1 MTGSRLSNAHHI
13 GLTAELSQGGQGA
26 IHHGHYPPL
35 KAAPATIV
43 WHVSIRGESSAA
55 MATS

>member
-1 MTGSRLSNAHHI
+1 MTGSRLSHAQHI

-26 IHHGHYPPL
+26 IHHGHDPPL
-35 KAAPATIV
+35 EAAPASIV
-43 WHVSIRGESSAA
+43 WHVSIRRESSTA